1 MSHGAAHDADFLNA
15 VECLRILGERKA
27 EICTWPQGDQY
38 DGLRLTVAKL
48 VENFIVGRDIGRNVR
63 LFGAIRRASA
73 PEVFEEVGR
82 NEIRVLMSW
91 CKLVM
96 DSWMRDI
103 RTCPR
108 VKPIQTINAVV
119 PF

>member
-1 MSHGAAHDADFLNA
+1 
-15 VECLRILGERKA
+15 
-27 EICTWPQGDQY
+27 
-38 DGLRLTVAKL
+38 
-48 VENFIVGRDIGRNVR
+48 VGGDIGWNVR
-63 LFGAIRRASA
+63 FFGAIGGAGA
-73 PEVFEEVGR
+73 LEVFEEVGR

-119 PF
+119 TF